1 MNRASMVKCRIPD
14 THYRP
19 RVKEM
24 EHQAQSE
31 RHGEKEKETECVG
44 EILYSEG
51 LTFHYTLITAG
62 QHTVNVSSVHN
73 LRSLDSEKGS
83 IINHARKRL

>member
-24 EHQAQSE
+24 EYQAQSE
-31 RHGEKEKETECVG
+31 RHGQKEKETECVRFC
-44 EILYSEG
+44 ILRG
-51 LTFHYTLITAG
+51 
-62 QHTVNVSSVHN
+62 
-73 LRSLDSEKGS
+73 
-83 IINHARKRL
+83 